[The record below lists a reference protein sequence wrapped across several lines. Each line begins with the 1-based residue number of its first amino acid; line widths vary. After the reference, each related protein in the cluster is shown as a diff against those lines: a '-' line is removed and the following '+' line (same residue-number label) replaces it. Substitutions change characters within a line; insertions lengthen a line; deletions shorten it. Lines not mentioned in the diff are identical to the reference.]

1 MPVRFKYSVKIG
13 EQFVTIGPTIVQN
26 RMKEDVK
33 IQEYIGPVFGALF
46 TVVTGG
52 YVRDI
57 WHVYLMNLMGK
68 NRSQKFMSSMR
79 DDEAEATIVM
89 PSAGGMRNNNK
100 PNLHFLQLTYA
111 ASVSVIV

>member
-1 MPVRFKYSVKIG
+1 
-13 EQFVTIGPTIVQN
+13 
-26 RMKEDVK
+26 
-33 IQEYIGPVFGALF
+33 
-46 TVVTGG
+46 
-52 YVRDI
+52 
-57 WHVYLMNLMGK
+57 MNLMGK

>member
-1 MPVRFKYSVKIG
+1 
-13 EQFVTIGPTIVQN
+13 
-26 RMKEDVK
+26 
-33 IQEYIGPVFGALF
+33 
-46 TVVTGG
+46 
-52 YVRDI
+52 
-57 WHVYLMNLMGK
+57 MNLMGK

-100 PNLHFLQLTYA
+100 PNLYFLQLTYA